1 MIDLMNNDSCP
12 SCNELAVIHESLKSH
27 AIYDGEPPLLT
38 LSMLLSEVKM
48 WRAKDDYD
56 KKLKLVVSSGFLKQ
70 LKENENGIQMDS
82 PISGLN

>member
-1 MIDLMNNDSCP
+1 MINLMNNDSCP
-12 SCNELAVIHESLKSH
+12 SCNELAVIHATLKGH